1 MSDKPIVLVTGASQG
16 IGRAACLI
24 MARAGYHVIATA
36 RRQEKLEELDDEI
49 VKLTGENATI
59 VPLDLKDGAGID
71 RLGGALFQRYKK
83 LDGLIHC
90 GATLGDLTPV
100 AHVTPRE
107 AQGIIDVNL
116 VATYRLIA
124 SMSPLLEMA
133 PNGRA
138 IFLSSSVAAEPRAN
152 WGLYGASK
160 AGMSAMV
167 QSWAQEQ
174 SLNNIVATILNPG
187 AVATGMRRKAFPGED
202 FSKLPYP
209 ADLGTMILELMSQ
222 SRDKALNGAIVNFR
236 DTEHFK
242 ALGL

>member
-1 MSDKPIVLVTGASQG
+1 MNDKPIVLVTGATQG

-71 RLGGALFQRYKK
+71 RLGGALFERYKK

-90 GATLGDLTPV
+90 GATLGDLTPI

-124 SMSPLLEMA
+124 SMSPLLQMA

-138 IFLSSSVAAEPRAN
+138 IFLTSSVGANPRAN
-152 WGLYGASK
+152 WGIYGASK
-160 AGMSAMV
+160 AGVNAMV
-167 QSWAQEQ
+167 QAWALENA
-174 SLNNIVATILNPG
+174 STNIIASILDPG
-187 AVATGMRRKAFPGED
+187 GVATGMRRKAFPGED
-202 FSKLPYP
+202 FSKLPQP
-209 ADLGTMILELMSQ
+209 ADLGTMILELMSPT
-222 SRDKALNGAIVNFR
+222 RDKALNGKIISFR
-236 DTEHFK
+236 ETEHFK

>member
-24 MARAGYHVIATA
+24 MARAGYHIIATA

-167 QSWAQEQ
+167 QSWALEQ

-202 FSKLPYP
+202 FSKLPHP
-209 ADLGTMILELMSQ
+209 ADLGTMILELMSP
-222 SRDKALNGAIVNFR
+222 SRDKTLNGAIVNFR

>member
-1 MSDKPIVLVTGASQG
+1 MSDKQIVLVTGATQG

-49 VKLTGENATI
+49 VKLTGENATL

-71 RLGGALFQRYKK
+71 RLGGALFERYKK
-83 LDGLIHC
+83 LDALIHC
-90 GATLGDLTPV
+90 GATLGDLTPI

-124 SMSPLLEMA
+124 SMSPLLQMA

-138 IFLSSSVAAEPRAN
+138 IFLTSSVGAIPRAN
-152 WGLYGASK
+152 WGIYGASK
-160 AGMSAMV
+160 AGVNAMV
-167 QSWAQEQ
+167 QAWALENA
-174 SLNNIVATILNPG
+174 STNIVASILDPG
-187 AVATGMRRKAFPGED
+187 GVATGMRRKAFPGED
-202 FSKLPYP
+202 FSKLPQP
-209 ADLGTMILELMSQ
+209 SDLGTMILELISPQ
-222 SRDKALNGAIVNFR
+222 RDKSLSGQIICFR

-242 ALGL
+242 ALKL